1 MMDWKQI
8 GPYIF
13 PLLIVALIA
22 RRAMRSQKPQR
33 IRPGRLWI
41 QPGYLGIGTLAALSN
56 AHAPGVLGILLFLVG
71 AAAGIGVGYMRAL
84 HQEFSIDPETGN
96 VMAKGTPIAAL
107 LFIGVFVLRFG
118 LNYLMKQGAPV
129 PAHSGQLLVY
139 ADAMLIFAFA
149 MSAASAWEI
158 WRRTRPLIAEHKTS
172 NGPPPA
178 IPLA

>member
-8 GPYIF
+8 GPYLF
-13 PLLIVALIA
+13 PILIVALIA

-41 QPGYLGIGTLAALSN
+41 QPGYLGIGTLAALSS
-56 AHAPGVLGILLFLVG
+56 AHDPGVLGILLFMVG
-71 AAAGIGVGYMRAL
+71 AAAGIGAGYMRAL

-107 LFIGVFVLRFG
+107 LFIGVFVARFG
-118 LNYLMKQGAPV
+118 LSYLMKQGANV
-129 PAHSGQLLVY
+129 PAHSGQFLVY

-158 WRRTRPLIAEHKTS
+158 WRRTRPLIAEHKSS

-178 IPLA
+178 IPQA

>member
-8 GPYIF
+8 GPYLF

-22 RRAMRSQKPQR
+22 RRAMRSQTPQR

-56 AHAPGVLGILLFLVG
+56 AHDPGVLGILLFVVG

-96 VMAKGTPIAAL
+96 MMAKGTPIAAL

-118 LNYLMKQGAPV
+118 LSYLMKQGTNV

-158 WRRTRPLIAEHKTS
+158 WRRTRPLIAEHKSS
-172 NGPPPA
+172 NSPPPA

>member
-8 GPYIF
+8 GPYLF
-13 PLLIVALIA
+13 PILIVALIA
-22 RRAMRSQKPQR
+22 RRAMRSKPQR

-41 QPGYLGIGTLAALSN
+41 QPGYLGIGTLAALFS
-56 AHAPGVLGILLFLVG
+56 AHDPGVLGILLFMVG
-71 AAAGIGVGYMRAL
+71 AAAGIGAGYMRAL